1 MTSTPRPPFE
11 YDHNIRRYHWA
22 GYVVPAVLVVS
33 AIAGAVKYPS
43 WLWLPPIVCSLG
55 TAFATFRIR
64 SRTSYAQVFVY
75 AATALVLIIIAIVAV
90 NLAMKS
96 AVPR

>member
-1 MTSTPRPPFE
+1 MS
-11 YDHNIRRYHWA
+11 
-22 GYVVPAVLVVS
+22 S
-33 AIAGAVKYPS
+33 IAGAVKYPS
-43 WLWLPPIVCSLG
+43 WLWLPPIACSLG
-55 TAFATFRIR
+55 TALATFRIR

-75 AATALVLIIIAIVAV
+75 AATAVVLIIIAIVAV

>member
-1 MTSTPRPPFE
+1 MTSNPRPPFE
-11 YDHNIRRYHWA
+11 HDHNIRRYHWA
-22 GYVVPAVLVVS
+22 GYVIPTVLVAS
-33 AIAGAVKYPS
+33 SIAGAVKHPS

-64 SRTSYAQVFVY
+64 SRTSYGQVFGY
-75 AATALVLIIIAIVAV
+75 AATALVLVIVAIVAA